1 MMIKQFVKSLSAFLF
16 IVFSVVMHVSHSN
29 AQDFKTSESRAG
41 FVKIKDAIAD
51 IQTDV
56 RYFGEDNFMGV
67 RVTGYRAPIIYIT
80 KQAAQAL
87 KKVQDELRP
96 MGLSLKVFDAYR
108 PQRAVDH
115 FARWALDLEDTKT
128 KAKYYPNTSKNRLFK
143 DGYIARQSGHTR
155 GSTIDLTIVSH
166 NDDGTNTELDMGTG
180 WDLLGK
186 RSHIDAEGMTGQ
198 QRANRLLLRTLMME
212 HGFRPY
218 DKEWWHFTLEDEP
231 FPNTYFDFLVQ

>member
-1 MMIKQFVKSLSAFLF
+1 MFHNFFKKTAMPLITAIFFILPFFTLQAQEFQTSENRSGFVDIKQVIPDVL
-16 IVFSVVMHVSHSN
+16 I
-29 AQDFKTSESRAG
+29 
-41 FVKIKDAIAD
+41 
-51 IQTDV
+51 DV

-80 KQAAQAL
+80 KQAAEAL
-87 KKVQDELRP
+87 KKIQNELRP
-96 MGLSLKVFDAYR
+96 MGLSLKIFDAYR

-128 KAKYYPNTSKNRLFK
+128 KAKYYPNTPKNRLFK

-155 GSTIDLTIVSH
+155 GSTVDLTLVSH
-166 NDDGTNTELDMGTG
+166 NDDGSITELDMGTG

-186 RSHIDAEGMTGQ
+186 RSHVDAEGMTGQ

-212 HGFRPY
+212 YGFRPY
-218 DKEWWHFTLEDEP
+218 EKEWWHFTLEDEP
-231 FPNTYFDFLVQ
+231 FPNTYFDFIVK